1 MSKKEKVGSAVLVVA
16 LLFFVLWLCSNKEA
30 FSELAP
36 ADNVVKSG
44 SRSNSSSNNGGG
56 RSNSSGNNSGG
67 RSNSSSNNG
76 GGRSNSSSNNSNK
89 FSKEGFNMN
98 NNMNN
103 NTKNV
108 MFGEELQGNVS
119 NNNNNL
125 KGTPGNVVGVSQNVG
140 TPLELVVSTDPNKMQ
155 VDSLTTSLAELQS
168 PSNNAVQMKP
178 NNNNNNNNNMYSLEN
193 NLNSNVISNNGNN
206 NFNNMMNNGN
216 ISMPVP
222 TNSIGASASGMVDQ
236 ASPVNNNNNNNNRV
250 NNNNNNNNNNRVNN
264 NNNNN
269 NRVNNNNNRV
279 NNNNNNRVNNN
290 NNRVNNNNIVNNNNN
305 NNRVNNNNNRVNN
318 NNIVNNNN
326 NNNRV
331 NNNNNNNNKKFR
343 ITLVHAKWCGFC
355 KKAKPEW
362 DKLVAENPFPN
373 VELRDIEDTNKEELA
388 KYKGKVKGFPT
399 FIVEDMSSGSPVYV
413 NQFNAIDREKMTS
426 KIKENIN

>member
-1 MSKKEKVGSAVLVVA
+1 
-16 LLFFVLWLCSNKEA
+16 
-30 FSELAP
+30 
-36 ADNVVKSG
+36 
-44 SRSNSSSNNGGG
+44 
-56 RSNSSGNNSGG
+56 
-67 RSNSSSNNG
+67 
-76 GGRSNSSSNNSNK
+76 
-89 FSKEGFNMN
+89 
-98 NNMNN
+98 
-103 NTKNV
+103 

-119 NNNNNL
+119 TNNNNL

-178 NNNNNNNNNMYSLEN
+178 NNNNNNNNMYSLEN

-206 NFNNMMNNGN
+206 SFNNLMNNGN

-236 ASPVNNNNNNNNRV
+236 AAPVS
-250 NNNNNNNNNNRVNN
+250 NNNNNNNNRVNN

-269 NRVNNNNNRV
+269 NRVNNNNN
-279 NNNNNNRVNNN
+279 NNNGNNNKNG
-290 NNRVNNNNIVNNNNN
+290 
-305 NNRVNNNNNRVNN
+305 
-318 NNIVNNNN
+318 
-326 NNNRV
+326 
-331 NNNNNNNNKKFR
+331 KKFR

-399 FIVEDMSSGSPVYV
+399 FIVEDMSTGSPVYV
-413 NQFNAIDREKMTS
+413 NQFNAIDKEKMIS
-426 KIKENIN
+426 KINENIN